1 MARKSGIEALMHVVS
16 AEWCLGSVMHGD
28 GEVSSVTQ
36 LIPKTGTVTADQF
49 VDLVF
54 QVSSREARDP
64 APVWQRARAAIRA
77 AFVQHMGGETVD
89 AAALRWDVVDVL
101 GRPMLPLP
109 DPEAFARNLTDEEL
123 EEEMNA
129 REDWRDRLIAKRELE
144 RRRRPAGWIL
154 WAAFYAAV
162 ILLLLELLFR
172 PWFWA

>member
-1 MARKSGIEALMHVVS
+1 MQVVS
-16 AEWCLGSVMHGD
+16 AEWCLGSVRHDD

-36 LIPKTGTVTADQF
+36 LIPRAGTVSADQF
-49 VDLVF
+49 VDWVF

-77 AFVQHMGGETVD
+77 AFVEHMGGETVD

-123 EEEMNA
+123 EAAMNA
-129 REDWRDRLIAKRELE
+129 REDWRDRLIAERELD
-144 RRRRPAGWIL
+144 RRRRPAGWTV
-154 WAAFYAAV
+154 WAFHAAV
-162 ILLLLELLFR
+162 LLLLLVLWR
-172 PWFWA
+172 AWLWASWLGAVG